1 MLRFLSFF
9 ALGGSAPLRPARIC
23 DASARLRARATRP
36 VSHRVIRTRPS
47 SSLRATSNARS
58 GCAMVAI
65 YPYSAAKAD
74 TFRSRLEGLD
84 P

>member
-1 MLRFLSFF
+1 
-9 ALGGSAPLRPARIC
+9 
-23 DASARLRARATRP
+23 
-36 VSHRVIRTRPS
+36 
-47 SSLRATSNARS
+47 
-58 GCAMVAI
+58 MVAI